1 MSEDID
7 AARVRDCLAGDPQ
20 AFSVLVEQ
28 YEKPVFNLAVRML
41 RNPEDAR
48 DVAQTVFMKAYQ
60 NLSSYDPQFKFY
72 SWIYRMAIN
81 ESLNILRV
89 RGRNAGQVDEQ
100 LAADDAGP
108 TELLAEGQR
117 RDAVLDAVQK
127 LKPEHRAVI
136 VLRYFVDR
144 SYEDMGQILGIEAG
158 TVKSR
163 LYEARQL
170 LKEQLAARGAL

>member
-1 MSEDID
+1 MSEEVD
-7 AARVRDCLAGDPQ
+7 AARVRECLAGNPQ
-20 AFSVLVEQ
+20 AFAALVER
-28 YEKPVFNLAVRML
+28 YEKPVFNVAVRML

-48 DVAQTVFMKAYQ
+48 DVAQTVFLKAYQ
-60 NLSSYDPQFKFY
+60 NLSSYDPRFKFY

-81 ESLNILRV
+81 ESLDILRV
-89 RGRNAGQVDEQ
+89 RGRNAGPVDEQ

-108 TELLAEGQR
+108 TESVAGDQLRGV
-117 RDAVLDAVQK
+117 VLDAVQK
-127 LKPEHRAVI
+127 LNPEHRAVI

-163 LYEARQL
+163 LYEARQQ
-170 LKEQLAARGAL
+170 LKEQLALRGAL